1 MVYQSLSTDDYTVVL
16 GPHDLDAQNIQSLTT
31 SALEQCYAFKSNGL
45 YWNETVAIIAQG
57 DYERL
62 TARQCLDIT
71 NVVNQVGYRSI
82 IALTEKLSVSDGGDA
97 AILWTQYTD
106 VRGGSV
112 NDISGMS
119 LEKDVIGRR
128 FAKHYNSTHGT
139 VTECVD
145 NDWYSAFHYGN
156 GTYYPVSG
164 CLAIKTR
171 EHCELLYS
179 PPICIAMV
187 LASLVKVVAMFLS
200 ARNSRSRPAP
210 LLTIGDA
217 VASFLEE
224 PDPTTKGLCWISKS
238 EIERGDWKPSDRER
252 PGIGIWEDGRN
263 QLVIY
268 KPLSRRKFWFQA
280 LSLKRWI
287 ATLIVYALK
296 CYPLPYIHTNLF
308 DIVACRLLPPV
319 RTLQLYLMLHGTLSH
334 RLSTALV
341 VTLTIFSIR
350 RHHFQFWDV

>member
-1 MVYQSLSTDDYTVVL
+1 MVFQSLSTNDYTVVL

-31 SALEQCYAFKSNGL
+31 PALEQCYAFHPAGEASGL

-57 DYERL
+57 NYERL
-62 TARQCLDIT
+62 TTRQCLDIT

-106 VRGGSV
+106 VRGSNV

-119 LEKDVIGRR
+119 LEKDVIGRQ
-128 FAKHYNSTHGT
+128 FARHYNSTHGT

-145 NDWYSAFHYGN
+145 NIAYNAFHYGN
-156 GTYYPVSG
+156 GTHYPVNG
-164 CLAIKTR
+164 CLAIKTEER
-171 EHCELLYS
+171 CELLYS

-200 ARNSRSRPAP
+200 ARISRSRSAP

-217 VASFLEE
+217 VASFLDK
-224 PDPTTKGLCWISKS
+224 PDPTTEGLCWISRF
-238 EIERGDWKPSDRER
+238 EIERGDWKLSDQER
-252 PGIGIWEDGRN
+252 ADIGIWEVGRN
-263 QLVIY
+263 QSVIY
-268 KPLSRRKFWFQA
+268 KSLSRRKFWFQA
-280 LSLKRWI
+280 PSLRRWI

-296 CYPLPYIHTNLF
+296 CQPLPSVHTNLF
-308 DIVACRLLPPV
+308 DIVACRLSPPL
-319 RTLQLYLMLHGTLSH
+319 RTSQLYLMLHGTLGH
-334 RLSTALV
+334 RGRTALV
-341 VTLTIFSIR
+341 VTLTIFSVR
-350 RHHFQFWDV
+350 